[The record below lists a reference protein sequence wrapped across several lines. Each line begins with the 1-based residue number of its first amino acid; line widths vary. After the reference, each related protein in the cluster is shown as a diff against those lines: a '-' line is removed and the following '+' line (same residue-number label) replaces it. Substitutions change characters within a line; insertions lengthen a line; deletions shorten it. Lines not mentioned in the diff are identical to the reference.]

1 MYSTNAIRIY
11 SLVIS
16 IVITFCVRQCSI
28 KIYKVSHNIK
38 EQIVAQ
44 EEFITKE
51 VEEIKEETEIESV
64 EPVKEEIQNNKETW
78 QLMIPKIDL
87 IAPIEEGTEQATI
100 KKSIGH
106 FMRNWY
112 LGRKC
117 RTCSTQSRSKS

>member
-11 SLVIS
+11 SLVIT
-16 IVITFCVRQCSI
+16 IVITFCVRQCSM
-28 KIYKVSHNIK
+28 KIYKVSHNVK
-38 EQIVAQ
+38 EQRVVQ
-44 EEFITKE
+44 EEFTTKD

-64 EPVKEEIQNNKETW
+64 GQEKEEIHEIQNNKEIW

-87 IAPIEEGTEQATI
+87 IAPIEEGTDQNTI

-117 RTCSTQSRSKS
+117 RTCST